1 MHPAAEGAASREET
15 IAKVRAL
22 AAEHRAAFE
31 RLGATLDSDPNEVV
45 VDWQNEWGPPFAL
58 FVPLPPSLLRAAV
71 ARLDELERSLDA
83 SLAPLTR
90 EEWDLRDGRDGWS
103 VRMVVDHLAAGCA
116 LFKRRLEP
124 WPLDPNEAQAAALEE
139 LLARVAAF
147 DREDRDT
154 QQFGLNVENR
164 RVRWTARKVVR
175 VVRDLQDAWL
185 AFGASGIEPQSL
197 RAHEDTD
204 DDTGHVDRGQV
215 QILRDQD
222 AELRRSA
229 REQPRLREIA
239 ASYRYY
245 RDRLLRW
252 PDDELERWRAARNV
266 FREWLLALEEPDL
279 ARLRVAPSGT
289 CTSIRQQLGASL
301 GHLHEHTVQIARI
314 RGAVTTTAQG

>member
-1 MHPAAEGAASREET
+1 M
-15 IAKVRAL
+15 RAL
-22 AAEHRAAFE
+22 AAEQRAAFE

-45 VDWQNEWGPPFAL
+45 VDWQEEWGPPFAL
-58 FVPLPPSLLRAAV
+58 FAPLRPSLLRAAV

-83 SLAPLTR
+83 TLAPLTR
-90 EEWDLRDGRDGWS
+90 AEWDLRDGHDGWS
-103 VRMVVDHLAAGCA
+103 VRMVVDHLATGCV

-124 WPLDPNEAQAAALEE
+124 WPLDPNEAQASALEE

-147 DREDRDT
+147 DREERDT
-154 QQFGLNVENR
+154 QQFGLNVESR

-175 VVRDLQDAWL
+175 VVRDLQEAWL
-185 AFGASGIEPQSL
+185 AFRASGIEPQSA
-197 RAHEDTD
+197 RAHDDTD
-204 DDTGHVDRGQV
+204 DDTGHVDGRQM
-215 QILRDQD
+215 QILRDHD

-229 REQPRLREIA
+229 RKQPRLREIA
-239 ASYRYY
+239 MSYRYY

-266 FREWLLALEEPDL
+266 LREWFLALEEPDI
-279 ARLRVAPSGT
+279 ARLRVAPSGN

-301 GHLHEHTVQIARI
+301 GHLHEHTAQIALI